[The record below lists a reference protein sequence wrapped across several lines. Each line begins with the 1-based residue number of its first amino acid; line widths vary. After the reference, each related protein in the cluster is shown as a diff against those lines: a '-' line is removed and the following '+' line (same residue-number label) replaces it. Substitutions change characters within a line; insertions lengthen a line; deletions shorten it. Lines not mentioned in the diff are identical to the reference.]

1 MKSKN
6 KIQPSDLEVHPGTGE
21 VYIVDGPGPRLLIM
35 DSEGNKKNLYQ
46 LSSSDF
52 PQPEG
57 IAFND
62 AGELFISNEGSSGAG
77 NILKVEIG
85 N

>member
-1 MKSKN
+1 M
-6 KIQPSDLEVHPGTGE
+6 EVYPATGD
-21 VYIVDGPGPRLLIM
+21 VYIVGGPGPGLLVM
-35 DSEGNKKNLYQ
+35 GSDGTKKKLYK

-57 IAFND
+57 IAFAE
-62 AGELFISNEGSSGAG
+62 AGELFISNEGKTGAG
-77 NILKVEIG
+77 NILKIEKAKSEI